1 MSVLNKLANR
11 STSRSTSLV
20 KVAEEATKQERTPS
34 EFFINVGFRKMY
46 EDQERFV
53 QIPVVI
59 TADNIQKGI
68 ESVQKLAGKNS
79 PDDWLEFIDDR
90 VMLGEDIIALF
101 SELGEGNSVVNKEIP
116 DDHDL
121 AYLQDLEIQ
130 FIHRDMSEKTYQPA
144 TKASIA
150 ERRKAFKR

>member
-1 MSVLNKLANR
+1 MSVLNKLAN
-11 STSRSTSLV
+11 RSTSLV
-20 KVAEEATKQERTPS
+20 KVAEEATKQERNQS

-68 ESVQKLAGKNS
+68 ESVQKLVGKNS

-116 DDHDL
+116 DNHDL

-144 TKASIA
+144 TKASVA